1 MHLEMNVHEVI
12 KNAICK
18 IAPGIDESKIV
29 PKADLT
35 KDLAIDSLAKVELAM
50 ALEDSCNLTLSDE
63 ELGEVVTV
71 GDIIAL
77 LESNLGNSNA

>member
-1 MHLEMNVHEVI
+1 MNVHEAI

-29 PKADLT
+29 PKANLA
-35 KDLAIDSLAKVELAM
+35 KDLAIDSLARVELAM

-77 LESNLGNSNA
+77 LKSNLGNSNA